1 MSPTRCL
8 RAQVE
13 QLEAALRNET
23 IANEEQRSYISIL
36 KNIIESKMERH
47 GVVDILH
54 EMARNQNDY
63 QTFGGSQPDTAQTFL
78 SLVDLKSKIDEQAA
92 QIKQIL
98 RDSHQY
104 QATIQE
110 QQQCI

>member
-1 MSPTRCL
+1 M
-8 RAQVE
+8 
-13 QLEAALRNET
+13 ALRNET

-92 QIKQIL
+92 
-98 RDSHQY
+98 
-104 QATIQE
+104 
-110 QQQCI
+110 